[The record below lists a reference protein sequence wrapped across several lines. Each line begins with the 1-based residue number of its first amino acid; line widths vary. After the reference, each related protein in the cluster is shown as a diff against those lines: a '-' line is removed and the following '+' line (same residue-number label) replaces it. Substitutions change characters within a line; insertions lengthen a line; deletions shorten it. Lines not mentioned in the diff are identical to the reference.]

1 MCSASCFFDLVVHI
15 AKGPWIVR
23 SSLLLASLL
32 ELPFIAAGQEATIVG
47 MVSDPSGSAVSNA
60 AITIANE
67 KTGAIRSLVT
77 NDAG

>member
-1 MCSASCFFDLVVHI
+1 MCFASRFFDFVVHI
-15 AKGPWIVR
+15 VKAPWIAR
-23 SSLLLASLL
+23 SSLLLASLWG
-32 ELPFIAAGQEATIVG
+32 LPFIAAGQEATIVG

-77 NDAG
+77 NDAV